1 MDRSVRCLLAWMT
14 EAEAVNTLLGRLPA
28 MGENT
33 DAQREIWEAARN
45 ANNERPAFRA
55 PTPVLGV
62 LPEELRARGTTFS
75 QRPDVIAAFQSM
87 AWSGGMADLNQ
98 TLSYQRIVVEEQAM
112 ERVDAAV
119 RANNPQ
125 SVFSFCLPDPVGP
138 EALKGAIDPDQKG
151 ITFSS
156 LNPNLRV
163 AGLAGSEIDVATA
176 PGQPAKRQNFIGF
189 AVNFGSPSVQV
200 AEYKRGQGDRS

>member
-125 SVFSFCLPDPVGP
+125 IVFSFCLPNPS
-138 EALKGAIDPDQKG
+138 DQR
-151 ITFSS
+151 
-156 LNPNLRV
+156 P
-163 AGLAGSEIDVATA
+163 
-176 PGQPAKRQNFIGF
+176 
-189 AVNFGSPSVQV
+189 
-200 AEYKRGQGDRS
+200 